1 MARLSFRLDDARYD
15 RLLAAADAAGMT
27 PSAYIREALGQL
39 DGADPFGFHA
49 RFDELHS
56 TVIQALAIL
65 ASDVGG
71 REPRALAKGMED
83 TRRLLRE
90 RGLPTGDDLPGSG
103 EGKRV

>member
-1 MARLSFRLDDARYD
+1 MARLTIRLADDLYD
-15 RLLAAADAAGMT
+15 RLAAEADAADMPT
-27 PSAYIREALGQL
+27 ARYVREALESLIGT
-39 DGADPFGFHA
+39 DPFGFHS

-65 ASDVGG
+65 AADVGT

-90 RGLPTGDDLPGSG
+90 RGLPTGDDLPGKG
-103 EGKRV
+103 GGQVA